1 MDIDS
6 LVTFNGLDPTTVSYL
21 TPPIPV
27 EALLG
32 WNPHLERS
40 TFAASA
46 WLCQRYGVVAGS
58 RQGVDRSA

>member
-1 MDIDS
+1 MYIDS

-40 TFAASA
+40 TFAAS
-46 WLCQRYGVVAGS
+46 
-58 RQGVDRSA
+58 